1 MKKSGLI
8 TRYRSVMFCRTECH
22 KTVGV
27 DQVEALKTRASQK
40 DVCISWHDW
49 VLALN
54 VALLSISVSVCSSP
68 GFGG

>member
-1 MKKSGLI
+1 
-8 TRYRSVMFCRTECH
+8 MFCRTECH

-54 VALLSISVSVCSSP
+54 VALLSNKC
-68 GFGG
+68 